1 MSLVPKRSINYEC
14 KTCDYNTNRMSQYER
29 HLLTAKH
36 ENRTFRTKKVP
47 KSSEIFECKHCDYL
61 SSRESQY
68 ILQCLTAKQKSLQ
81 NLTI

>member
-36 ENRTFRTKKVP
+36 ENRTFRTKKVYHIVNLMTE
-47 KSSEIFECKHCDYL
+47 KMFLE
-61 SSRESQY
+61 R
-68 ILQCLTAKQKSLQ
+68 QC
-81 NLTI
+81 